1 MLARIVQV
9 SLAIEFPEE
18 QIRWRFPNSSSQTQ
32 RNEISDTS
40 SAQKGLE
47 RFDEREMEL
56 RKLWQLLHK
65 GIIVWS
71 RPGRLR
77 GSKLDMSETHK

>member
-9 SLAIEFPEE
+9 SLAVEFPEE
-18 QIRWRFPNSSSQTQ
+18 QIKWRSPDSSSQTQ
-32 RNEISDTS
+32 RNEINDTL

-47 RFDEREMEL
+47 RFDERELKL

-65 GIIVWS
+65 DIGWS

>member
-9 SLAIEFPEE
+9 SLAIEFPEKK
-18 QIRWRFPNSSSQTQ
+18 IRWRFPNSSSQTQ

-40 SAQKGLE
+40 SAQIGLE

-56 RKLWQLLHK
+56 RKL
-65 GIIVWS
+65 
-71 RPGRLR
+71 
-77 GSKLDMSETHK
+77 